1 MIFKKEKVTFT
12 YKNGFAKTKFQNIS
26 DKHLDSLRQAVNN
39 EILRREEAKKYPE
52 PSKPKRVFI
61 KKLRRFIRRLNAEI
75 IYHAETTAVNRIVGS
90 EQACNSPYIGLI
102 DETV

>member
-1 MIFKKEKVTFT
+1 MRERVTFT

-52 PSKPKRVFI
+52 PSKSKRVFI
-61 KKLRRFIRRLNAEI
+61 KKLRRFIRRINAEI
-75 IYHAETTAVNRIVGS
+75 IYHAETTAVNHIVGS

-102 DETV
+102 DETVS

>member
-1 MIFKKEKVTFT
+1 MRERVTFT

-26 DKHLDSLRQAVNN
+26 DKHLDSLRHAVNN

-52 PSKPKRVFI
+52 PPRPKRVFI

-75 IYHAETTAVNRIVGS
+75 IYHAETTALNHIVGS

-102 DETV
+102 DETVS